1 MKTIL
6 KLIAVAVLGG
16 ASPLGR
22 GRTAPPQAPAL
33 ETGSHA
39 TPVETPADP
48 SDAGRRAAKRYDEM
62 LDKMQAAVEEIAQL
76 YGNPIFLQVFTNDPD
91 RASDLRQRL
100 RAAQTSEVIR
110 KEVVSLEKKRDDLIS
125 DIALRE
131 REVVRITSRL
141 SRQRAA
147 LDAIAAAVD
156 QARAAVE
163 NTSR

>member
-16 ASPLGR
+16 AVRS
-22 GRTAPPQAPAL
+22 AAAEPPVPGSVL

-48 SDAGRRAAKRYDEM
+48 SDAARRAARRYDEM

-91 RASDLRQRL
+91 RASDLKQRL
-100 RAAQTSEVIR
+100 KAAQSSEEIR
-110 KEVVSLEKKRDDLIS
+110 KEVAKLEKKRDDLLS

-131 REVVRITSRL
+131 REVVRVSGRL

-147 LDAIAAAVD
+147 LDAIAAAVE

-163 NTSR
+163 NSSR

>member
-1 MKTIL
+1 MKTIF
-6 KLIAVAVLGG
+6 KLIAVAMLGG
-16 ASPLGR
+16 PIRWAAGETPVQGPPPETASR
-22 GRTAPPQAPAL
+22 G
-33 ETGSHA
+33 

-48 SDAGRRAAKRYDEM
+48 GDAARRAARRYDEM

-91 RASDLRQRL
+91 RASDLKQRL
-100 RAAQTSEVIR
+100 KAAETSEEIR
-110 KEVVSLEKKRDDLIS
+110 KEVAKLEKKRDDLLS

-131 REVVRITSRL
+131 REVARVSGRL

-147 LDAIAAAVD
+147 LDAIATAVE

-163 NTSR
+163 SSSR